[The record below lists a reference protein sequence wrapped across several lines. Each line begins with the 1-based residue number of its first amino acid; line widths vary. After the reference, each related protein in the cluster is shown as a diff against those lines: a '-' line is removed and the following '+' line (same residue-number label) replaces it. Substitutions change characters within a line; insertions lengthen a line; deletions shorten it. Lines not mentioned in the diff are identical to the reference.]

1 MRTHDC
7 HAATN
12 PRVAIRE
19 ELQGALHAR
28 CPGAYLTPEGA
39 VKRCDCS
46 CHGPS
51 GISAGAL
58 EATKH
63 VTLDVLTPHDREA
76 EPDPIRPKEG
86 SKEAS
91 RTPQRRCEHCGAPC
105 RGRFAVGHDAK
116 LKSELARAAR
126 SGRPSG
132 VAVDAWVE
140 LLLRDWARLVTGV
153 PAGVREAGDAKLRLM
168 SRADRD
174 GFQRGRTAA
183 RQSRAGLPG

>member
-12 PRVAIRE
+12 PKVAIRE
-19 ELQGALHAR
+19 EVRGALHAR

-51 GISAGAL
+51 GIGAEAL

-76 EPDPIRPKEG
+76 EPNPIRPKKG
-86 SKEAS
+86 PKEAS
-91 RTPQRRCEHCGAPC
+91 KTPQRRCEHCGAPC

-116 LKSELARAAR
+116 LKSELTRAAR
-126 SGRPSG
+126 EAGADGP
-132 VAVDAWVE
+132 ATDAWVE
-140 LLLRDWARLVTGV
+140 LLLRDWARLVAGV
-153 PAGVREAGDAKLRLM
+153 PAGVREAGDAKLRRM
-168 SRADRD
+168 VAADRD
-174 GFQRGRTAA
+174 RFLRDRVAA
-183 RQSRAGLPG
+183 RQARAGLPG